1 MRTIQECLQSV
12 LWNGTLAPLSQ
23 PLPGGLVTV
32 PVTDRPPSQL
42 VVAWRGT
49 TANPLIRSFVQ
60 IAVASYRSAARS
72 PA

>member
-1 MRTIQECLQSV
+1 MQQSV
-12 LWNGTLAPLSQ
+12 LWNGTLALAPLSQ
-23 PLPGGLVTV
+23 PLPGELVTV

-49 TANPLIRSFVQ
+49 SANPLIRSFVQ
-60 IAVASYRSAARS
+60 IAAASCRSAAHS